1 MRTTAEHFRA
11 SVTVNNNAS
20 SSGHEGRSRFSAS
33 VVNALNEP
41 RSTKNRYYQG
51 EESLPISTLMA
62 VLRVKQYQPIY
73 CLFSSSACSGTE
85 EVDKWHRFYELNVTP
100 VSKTTMYGDSVDNT
114 VEENSSVFSPIQMHW
129 LPSATACGQ

>member
-1 MRTTAEHFRA
+1 MVTDRVDTFEVKSLRTTAEHFRA

-73 CLFSSSACSGTE
+73 CLFSSSACSGT
-85 EVDKWHRFYELNVTP
+85 DKRWISGTGFMN
-100 VSKTTMYGDSVDNT
+100 
-114 VEENSSVFSPIQMHW
+114 
-129 LPSATACGQ
+129 